1 MVNETDA
8 FYESAREVIEMNV
21 QKWLRK
27 STLIGLGIVSMT
39 KTKAEKLAKEM
50 VKQGHINEK
59 EGRKLATRILKE
71 TRKQSAKLQKTID
84 TQLKKALK
92 RR

>member
-84 TQLKKALK
+84 AQLKKALK
-92 RR
+92 K